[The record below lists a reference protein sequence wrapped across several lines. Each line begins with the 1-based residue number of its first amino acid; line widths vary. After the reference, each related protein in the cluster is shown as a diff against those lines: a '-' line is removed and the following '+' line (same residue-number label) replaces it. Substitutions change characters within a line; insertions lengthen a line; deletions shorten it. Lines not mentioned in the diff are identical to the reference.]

1 MALTKILNDENKSFQ
16 PVLTDKLVYDT
27 KPTVNSFNGITSDAV
42 ARAIAGA
49 SGEVPAVTESDNG
62 KVLTA
67 VYDEGGAAVEWADAQ
82 GGTDLPELTGNAGKV
97 LKVNSGAT
105 GVEWANDA
113 DSDSNFVVTTSTKN
127 DELIAAYTAG
137 KLITA
142 VRDGET
148 YLLVSHEFEE
158 GEHSFFFRSTVKV
171 TSDYYKLRYVTFN
184 VYAVVDSTATVTFG
198 STTNNDS
205 ARVPV
210 ASSTNSGKALMSV
223 YDGEDG
229 YAPSWQNIR
238 QVPAVGSSD
247 NNKVLKATYS
257 GGSGS
262 FAWADAP
269 ASGTVDQT
277 YNASSTNAQSGT
289 AVAGALAT
297 VNQVPASTS
306 ADEDK
311 VLTVDSNGDAVWA
324 AAQGGGGGSSYT
336 FSAPLSESSGT
347 VSLSLDSATLET
359 KRSTRD
365 MSFDQSLQNSKG
377 YAAGSVGVSGT
388 SDIYVSMTIPI
399 SEEFYGKYAWS
410 NKTILPILIG
420 DTGWNSYSNQWVIA
434 NASVWFEQTGGN
446 FTLICEFTI
455 NASPSSPNYPTSL
468 NGTSLNNAYYLAFGV
483 FDSAS
488 ALTTRS
494 STQIYGALD
503 NTATY
508 QYGSPLQ
515 SLAVKVPVP
524 SFNTTTDVGKV
535 LTVTAN
541 GLAWVTPS

>member
-1 MALTKILNDENKSFQ
+1 MQKIINSNTAKYQ
-16 PVLTDKLVYDT
+16 PMLTDNLVLDD
-27 KPTVNSFNGITSDAV
+27 KPTVNSFNTVTSDGV

-82 GGTDLPELTGNAGKV
+82 GGGTDLPELTGNAGKV

-105 GVEWANDA
+105 GVEWANDS
-113 DSDSNFVVTTSTKN
+113 DTDSNFVVTTSTKN

-142 VRDGET
+142 VRNGET
-148 YLLVSHEFEE
+148 YLLVSHDFEE

-171 TSDYYKLRYVTFN
+171 TGDYYKLSYVTFT
-184 VYAVVDSTATVTFG
+184 VYALVDSTATVTFG

-210 ASSTNSGKALMSV
+210 ASSSNTGKALMSI

-229 YAPSWQNIR
+229 YAPSWQTVR
-238 QVPAVGSSD
+238 QVPTVGSSD

-269 ASGTVDQT
+269 ASVTVDQT

-297 VNQVPASTS
+297 IKQVPASTS

-311 VLTVDSNGDAVWA
+311 VLTVNSSGNAVWA
-324 AAQGGGGGSSYT
+324 AAQGGGGGSSVT
-336 FSAPLSESSGT
+336 IGTAPD
-347 VSLSLDSATLET
+347 VW
-359 KRSTRD
+359 
-365 MSFDQSLQNSKG
+365 QSLTSVCG
-377 YAAGSVGVSGT
+377 YAPSGP
-388 SDIYVSMTIPI
+388 MT
-399 SEEFYGKYAWS
+399 A
-410 NKTILPILIG
+410 
-420 DTGWNSYSNQWVIA
+420 V
-434 NASVWFEQTGGN
+434 
-446 FTLICEFTI
+446 
-455 NASPSSPNYPTSL
+455 
-468 NGTSLNNAYYLAFGV
+468 FGYKG
-483 FDSAS
+483 S
-488 ALTTRS
+488 ALTSAENVQFGSGPDDVYGFVLPDYQTGYQTKTVYVVLFYPYSYNNTSFNDFVFGPSIGMRDPFQVHQYNSAIAFTDEMKAFIASRQYPGDVGIGLYAGDKSETTLTMSNLCKFVSRS
-494 STQIYGALD
+494 DPSTIAND
-503 NTATY
+503 A
-508 QYGSPLQ
+508 SW
-515 SLAVKVPVP
+515 VKVAGSYVNKINGMPVGMP
-524 SFNTTTDVGKV
+524 SFNTSTDVGKV

-541 GLAWVTPS
+541 GLAWVLPA